1 METSSPD
8 AAPLSLK
15 HRTQRAGPI
24 VVTFAVVAAL
34 SCSHLRSPAP
44 ARSGDHRTLP
54 AMSGADRRLVS
65 DVRNMGESRA
75 AEGTFAGV
83 VLVASDDDTLFES
96 AYGLADRST
105 NRPNLLSTCFDIAS
119 LGKMF
124 TSVAVAQLVE
134 RHRLEFDQPVGR
146 YLPPSLAA
154 TEIGRRVTIH
164 QLLTHT
170 SGVPDLPDD
179 IFNAPPARLSGYTSF
194 FQTRKLEFEPGSNRA
209 YSNAGYILLGIIIE
223 HVSGQDYEEYVREHV
238 FRPAGMSVGFRR
250 KDCSSGVAV
259 GYSRKG
265 PGDDWQPNT
274 STIASTGGPHGG
286 ALTTAR
292 DLVKFFRAL
301 RAGRLLKPEMA
312 LRVTTPPDGAV
323 SAYGFG
329 VLSFDTDRLV
339 GHSGGNVGVS
349 ADAYTYWS
357 SGYTVI
363 VLSNLEPPASHE
375 VAGAIRKWLEPRFTT
390 QTSSPPANEEA
401 RRSGPLRKAS
411 LLPWPRVL
419 RLARR
424 TS

>member
-1 METSSPD
+1 M
-8 AAPLSLK
+8 K
-15 HRTQRAGPI
+15 RVAGPI
-24 VVTFAVVAAL
+24 LVPFTVVAIL
-34 SCSHLRSPAP
+34 SCGHLRPRAQ
-44 ARSGDHRTLP
+44 
-54 AMSGADRRLVS
+54 GADERLVS
-65 DVRNMGESRA
+65 DVRNMVESRA

-83 VLVASDDDTLFES
+83 VLIANDDATLFEG

-105 NRPNLLSTCFDIAS
+105 NRPNLPSTCFDIGS

-124 TSVAVAQLVE
+124 TGVAVAQLVE
-134 RHRLEFDQPVGR
+134 RQRLEFDQPVGR
-146 YLPPSLAA
+146 YLPPPLAA
-154 TEIGRRVTIH
+154 TEIGRKVTIH

-209 YSNAGYILLGIIIE
+209 YSNAGYVLLGIVIE
-223 HVSGQDYEEYVREHV
+223 HVSSQEYEEYVREHV

-250 KDCSSGVAV
+250 QDCPSGAAV

-265 PGDDWQPNT
+265 PGDAWQSNT

-301 RAGRLLKPEMA
+301 RTGRLLKPEMA
-312 LRVTTPPDGAV
+312 LRITTPQGGAA

-357 SGYTVI
+357 SGYTIV
-363 VLSNLEPPASHE
+363 VLSNLEPPSSHE
-375 VAGAIRKWLEPRFTT
+375 VAGAVRKWLEPRFTT
-390 QTSSPPANEEA
+390 
-401 RRSGPLRKAS
+401 R
-411 LLPWPRVL
+411 PRP
-419 RLARR
+419 
-424 TS
+424 TG

>member
-1 METSSPD
+1 M
-8 AAPLSLK
+8 K
-15 HRTQRAGPI
+15 RVAGSI
-24 VVTFAVVAAL
+24 VVAFTIVAIL
-34 SCSHLRSPAP
+34 SCSHLPSQTPAIP
-44 ARSGDHRTLP
+44 D
-54 AMSGADRRLVS
+54 ADKHLVS
-65 DVRNMGESRA
+65 DIRSMVESRA
-75 AEGTFAGV
+75 AEGTFTGV
-83 VLVASDDDTLFES
+83 VLFANDDATLFEG

-105 NRPNLLSTCFDIAS
+105 NHPNLLSTCFDIAS

-124 TSVAVAQLVE
+124 TGVAVAQLVE
-134 RHRLEFDQPVGR
+134 RNRLEFDQPVGR
-146 YLPPSLAA
+146 YLPPPLAD
-154 TEIGRRVTIH
+154 TEIGRKVTIH

-179 IFNAPPARLSGYTSF
+179 LFNAPPARLSGYTSF
-194 FQTRKLEFEPGSNRA
+194 FQTRNLEFEPGSKRA
-209 YSNAGYILLGIIIE
+209 YSNAGYILLGIVIE
-223 HVSGQDYEEYVREHV
+223 HVSGQDYEEYVLEHV

-250 KDCSSGVAV
+250 KDCSSGAAV

-265 PGDDWQPNT
+265 PGEDWQPNT

-292 DLVKFFRAL
+292 DLAKFFSAL
-301 RAGRLLKPEMA
+301 RAGRLLTPEMA
-312 LRVTTPPDGAV
+312 LRITTPRGGAA

-357 SGYTVI
+357 SGYTIV

-390 QTSSPPANEEA
+390 QTSQD
-401 RRSGPLRKAS
+401 R
-411 LLPWPRVL
+411 
-419 RLARR
+419 
-424 TS
+424 